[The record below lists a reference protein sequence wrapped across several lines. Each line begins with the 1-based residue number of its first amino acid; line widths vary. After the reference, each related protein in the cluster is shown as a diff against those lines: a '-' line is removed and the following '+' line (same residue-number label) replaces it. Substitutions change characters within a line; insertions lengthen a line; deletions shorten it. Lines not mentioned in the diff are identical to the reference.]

1 MTNYN
6 QNNNRHSSKS
16 VLPIVSKQC
25 HYAGCHYAE
34 RNCADYHYAESN
46 LADYHYAERNCADF
60 QNAECHGTIKL
71 EKFPYCIF
79 FKTKSTE
86 ADLIR

>member
-46 LADYHYAERNCADF
+46 CADCHC
-60 QNAECHGTIKL
+60 AECHGTIKL

-86 ADLIR
+86 ADLVS